1 MKKNYYVSIFTSV
14 SLLTTACSRDDNL
27 DTKNSKSERQ
37 AFIIEEAF
45 PDTPKELVTLPSGI
59 QVEKVDSIYILG
71 GDIILTQAQVDSL
84 SRPAT
89 RGAIITG
96 VGKKWDYGIVFYRIA
111 TPDNHEKIQAAIQ
124 EWEAQTDLCFW
135 EAVVPYNKDY
145 IKFISGSGNWSK
157 LGKVGGAQELCL
169 YPDAR
174 SNTGTAIHE
183 IGHAIGLFH
192 EQCRTDRDNY
202 ITINWNNIK
211 SDKQHNFR
219 TYVESG
225 Y

>member
-96 VGKKWDYGIVFYRIA
+96 VGKSGIMVSSFIESPPRIIM
-111 TPDNHEKIQAAIQ
+111 K
-124 EWEAQTDLCFW
+124 
-135 EAVVPYNKDY
+135 K
-145 IKFISGSGNWSK
+145 SK
-157 LGKVGGAQELCL
+157 LPFRNGKPKPTFAFGK
-169 YPDAR
+169 R
-174 SNTGTAIHE
+174 SS
-183 IGHAIGLFH
+183 L
-192 EQCRTDRDNY
+192 
-202 ITINWNNIK
+202 TIRIILN
-211 SDKQHNFR
+211 S
-219 TYVESG
+219 
-225 Y
+225 

>member
-71 GDIILTQAQVDSL
+71 GDIILTKAQVDSL

-111 TPDNHEKIQAAIQ
+111 TPDNHEK
-124 EWEAQTDLCFW
+124 
-135 EAVVPYNKDY
+135 
-145 IKFISGSGNWSK
+145 SK
-157 LGKVGGAQELCL
+157 LPFRNGKPKPTFAFGK
-169 YPDAR
+169 R
-174 SNTGTAIHE
+174 SS
-183 IGHAIGLFH
+183 L
-192 EQCRTDRDNY
+192 
-202 ITINWNNIK
+202 TIRIILN
-211 SDKQHNFR
+211 S
-219 TYVESG
+219 
-225 Y
+225 